1 MYGKRGGSHPALIT
15 TNMKAATLL
24 LCVLLPSAVVTLRP
38 CRSVVQQV
46 PTFERSRVR
55 EHVVSTLRMQLDDF
69 AAASMQDA
77 RSSSTLQMQQQQ
89 SIQAGGTSIA
99 TPLVVD
105 APLAE

>member
-1 MYGKRGGSHPALIT
+1 MANEEALIT

-55 EHVVSTLRMQLDDF
+55 EHAVSTLRMQLDDF
-69 AAASMQDA
+69 AAASIK
-77 RSSSTLQMQQQQ
+77 MQQQQ

-99 TPLVVD
+99 KPLVVMPRCPQAICIRPD
-105 APLAE
+105 